1 MPVPTVSVYYCS
13 RGCVNANRNFKKLKK
28 KKIEVS
34 KPKLSLFLGDIFA
47 EGLSPPKKKS
57 IDKLHREIIVQ
68 TNYYK
73 RIVR

>member
-47 EGLSPPKKKS
+47 
-57 IDKLHREIIVQ
+57 
-68 TNYYK
+68 
-73 RIVR
+73 